1 MILMGIIDEWD
12 FWCPEFWHPPENN
25 NCCNNLFGRQIFPNC
40 IVLNDRFLWYLS
52 WIYHWEKREGPA
64 CIVHY
69 DITLGKKSVIVM

>member
-40 IVLNDRFLWYLS
+40 IVLNDRFFCGIYRGFIIGKSEKALLVLYLMLLHVVRNLLS
-52 WIYHWEKREGPA
+52 
-64 CIVHY
+64 
-69 DITLGKKSVIVM
+69 